1 MTHSKI
7 LDDIKKYIEDG
18 ELSFLIGAGFSRN
31 VNKNAYPMWDGLLKD
46 AVWNLFGSGNRA
58 KNEDKVM
65 AKAVKEFGYLGIASM
80 MVKKAG
86 YHEAIDTYIESKT
99 PYIKT
104 VGGKPVLLL
113 NGKQLPNKV
122 NSECHLLLK
131 NLDIQN
137 IYTFNYDN
145 ALEYLMGDEARRELE
160 VKIENTRRK
169 IEELKKTIEN
179 QKQQESA
186 LKERLRGL
194 ESVEGDENL
203 DAAVEKSDKELP
215 DTHQIEQELL
225 DLQKNVYTTQI
236 ELNERRSG
244 LVSDNINLKT
254 FYNVVKDSYEISLSA
269 KRKSIYKIHG
279 SLREKPSDDY
289 GFDGDTHT
297 QYIITQEDY
306 DTYNDKHS
314 AFVNMMRIDLL
325 RNRFCIM
332 GVSGGDAN
340 FLAWINWVKDV
351 LDKAKD
357 RVKQGKGDKHQSYF
371 IYSGTDNMTE
381 ELVLMLRNHFI
392 EPVILKDVF
401 PGTKNDEQ
409 RIKLFLEYLQP
420 FSNIDASRFSKL
432 WRNIKAPRNI
442 NSAVEPISDTIAS
455 ELFRLSS
462 FNKFNGPHSVAQYTA
477 TNVQF
482 SPKIYLKEGTT
493 KQERMV
499 YAAALQS
506 SLMPIDLSC
515 DNADFVQMSKEADD
529 GIKKVFENACCRGI
543 LLQHLPEKYNQFD
556 KEDHYTRLLYKLYDY
571 KFPTKEDIEK
581 IGNRSGTDFVRQYS
595 LMQLLHRNDTLDV
608 TREPG
613 VFNSPQEFILSAD
626 WLKYLGYENP
636 LLYKKADEHK
646 HQGRLMSLY
655 DYNKGY
661 LSAMRRKE
669 ELDTYGNVSET
680 IYLDKYDA
688 DVTNAAVLL
697 NSFVELGICFAG
709 RTMMDDGDWLE
720 MVKALKQRYTVP
732 MAFYTIARNG
742 KDKTIKLVAQELMYD
757 DNSRRVLPTIFKN
770 ILVSL
775 IADSTPVYLK
785 GKMAQFASEILPA
798 VDPRRWS
805 KLFVANAES
814 LLDLADKHGRNH
826 ELSKA
831 LYGFVGNAL
840 EYVTA
845 KELRLKLLK
854 RILENMDWDDEF
866 GSYYNALAISARER
880 LKPSDFAQLYDTF
893 VAFAEKTKHKN
904 NQQANFVIMN
914 LLVLLDK
921 GQKRTVLKT
930 IEDKAVRDVYLLGGY
945 IFHIKDYPDLIDSF
959 NHYFFQGED
968 LWNSGIT
975 NTGIHM
981 GIENNNVNQF
991 DKLLHF
997 NEKQVNY
1004 IYNDLKLT
1012 LGKIDNVFHRK
1023 GYPKTDKGWM
1033 SPENNFREIVMD
1045 MCLFMHR
1052 HHEYLSQSADFEN
1065 TYELLVNIYER
1076 CFWGKDVYQLIA
1088 DDMVYRA
1095 IRRIMTE
1102 ADLFGIKKY
1111 RLEYEQI
1118 MGRIISRNTNEL
1130 GIALH
1135 HVSWAIK
1142 HYNKFFNVDD
1152 FKALLETM
1160 LKVYKPYFDISEN
1173 ADHPW
1178 DLKGCQKEV
1187 AEKAL
1192 VQISN
1197 TLDSWGV
1204 KDEFWGNYKRVFHN

>member
-1 MTHSKI
+1 MIHSKT

-18 ELSFLIGAGFSRN
+18 EMSFLIGAGFSRN
-31 VNKNAYPMWDGLLKD
+31 VNEKAYLMWGGLLKD
-46 AVWNLFGSGNRA
+46 AVWELFGSSNRV
-58 KNEDKVM
+58 KSEDNVM
-65 AKAVKEFGYLGIASM
+65 AKAVKEYGYLGIASM

-113 NGKQLPNKV
+113 KGNPLPNKV

-131 NLDIQN
+131 NLNIQN

-160 VKIENTRRK
+160 VKIENSRHK

-179 QKQQESA
+179 QKQQEST
-186 LKERLRGL
+186 LKERLRG
-194 ESVEGDENL
+194 SDSMEGDENL
-203 DAAVEKSDKELP
+203 NAAVEKSDQELP
-215 DTHQIEQELL
+215 DAHQIEQELL
-225 DLQKNVYTTQI
+225 DLQKKIYANQI
-236 ELNERRSG
+236 ELNECRSC
-244 LVSDNINLKT
+244 LVSDKINLKT

-332 GVSGGDAN
+332 GVSGSDAN

-357 RVKQGKGDKHQSYF
+357 RVKQGKEDKHQSYF
-371 IYSGTDNMTE
+371 IYSGNDDMTE
-381 ELVLMLRNHFI
+381 EMALMLRNHFI
-392 EPVILKDVF
+392 EPVILKEVF
-401 PGTKNDEQ
+401 PDTKNDEQ
-409 RIKLFLEYLQP
+409 RIKLFLEYMQP
-420 FSNIDASRFSKL
+420 FSNNDASRFSKL
-432 WRNIKAPRNI
+432 WRDIKAPRNI
-442 NSAVEPISDTIAS
+442 NSAVEPVSDTMAS

-462 FNKFNGPHSVAQYTA
+462 FNKFNGPHSVAHYTA

-482 SPKIYLKEGTT
+482 SPKIYLKESTT
-493 KQERMV
+493 NQDRMV

-515 DNADFVQMSKEADD
+515 DNADFVQMSKETDD
-529 GIKKVFENACCRGI
+529 EIKKVFEDACCRGI
-543 LLQHLPEKYNQFD
+543 LLQHLPGKYNQFD

-571 KFPTKEDIEK
+571 KFPTKEDVEK
-581 IGNRSGTDFVRQYS
+581 IGNRSGTGFVRQYS
-595 LMQLLHRNDTLDV
+595 LMQLLQRKTSFDDHG
-608 TREPG
+608 PG
-613 VFNSPQEFILSAD
+613 MFNSPQEFILATD

-636 LLYKKADEHK
+636 LLYKKADEYRHR
-646 HQGRLMSLY
+646 GRLMSLY
-655 DYNKGY
+655 DYYKGY

-680 IYLDKYDA
+680 FYLDKYNA
-688 DVTNAAVLL
+688 DITNAAVLL

-709 RTMMDDGDWLE
+709 HTMMDDSEWLE
-720 MVKALKQRYTVP
+720 MVRALKQRYPVP
-732 MAFYTIARNG
+732 LAFYTIARNG
-742 KDKTIKLVAQELMYD
+742 KEKSIKLVAQELMYD
-757 DNSRRVLPTIFKN
+757 DNSRRVLPTILKN
-770 ILVSL
+770 ILYSL
-775 IADSTPVYLK
+775 IAESTPIYLK

-798 VDPRRWS
+798 VDPKRWL
-805 KLFVANAES
+805 KFFVANAETI
-814 LLDLADKHGRNH
+814 LDLADMYDRNL

-831 LYGFVGNAL
+831 LYGYVANAL
-840 EYVTA
+840 EHVPA
-845 KELRLKLLK
+845 KELRIKLLK
-854 RILENMDWDDEF
+854 RILENMDLDDEF
-866 GSYYNALAISARER
+866 GSYYNTLAISARER
-880 LKPSDFAQLYDTF
+880 LKPSDFAYLYDAF
-893 VAFAEKTKHKN
+893 VAFIEKTKHKT

-921 GQKRTVLKT
+921 EQKKAVLKT
-930 IEDKAVRDVYLLGGY
+930 IEDRAVKDVYLLSGY

-959 NHYFFQGED
+959 NRYFLQGED

-981 GIENNNVNQF
+981 GIENNNLNQF

-997 NEKQVNY
+997 NEGQVNY

-1033 SPENNFREIVMD
+1033 SPENNFREIVMN
-1045 MCLFMHR
+1045 MRLFIQR
-1052 HHEYLSQSADFEN
+1052 HHNQLSQYTDFEN
-1065 TYELLVNIYER
+1065 TNELLDNIYER
-1076 CFWGKDVYQLIA
+1076 CFWGKNVCQLIA

-1102 ADLFGIKKY
+1102 VDMVGIKKY

-1118 MGRIISRNTNEL
+1118 LGRIITKNTNEL
-1130 GIALH
+1130 GIALR
-1135 HVSWAIK
+1135 HVSWAMK
-1142 HYNKFFNVDD
+1142 HYNKFFNTDD
-1152 FKALLETM
+1152 FKAIFETL
-1160 LKVYKPYFDISEN
+1160 LKVYKPYFDIYEN
-1173 ADHPW
+1173 EDYPW
-1178 DLKGCQKEV
+1178 NLKGCQKEV

-1192 VQISN
+1192 VQISK

-1204 KDEFWGNYKRVFHN
+1204 KDEFWGHYKRVFYN